1 MLYRCI
7 LLVKVD
13 KIIEGN
19 KIKVVELDIDNY
31 GSVIPLRELELKLP
45 EDDSVIKVLSSTEY
59 AAIFT
64 EGDNDEDDDTIILA
78 NSVSLDELN
87 EEKKRAIDTM
97 NKK

>member
-13 KIIEGN
+13 KILEGN

-64 EGDNDEDDDTIILA
+64 ESDNDEGDDTIILA

>member
-7 LLVKVD
+7 LLVKVN

-64 EGDNDEDDDTIILA
+64 EGDDEGGDTIILA

>member
-1 MLYRCI
+1 M
-7 LLVKVD
+7 D

-45 EDDSVIKVLSSTEY
+45 EDYSVIKILSSTEY

-64 EGDNDEDDDTIILA
+64 ESDNDEDDATIILA

>member
-64 EGDNDEDDDTIILA
+64 EDDNDESDDTIILA

>member
-1 MLYRCI
+1 M
-7 LLVKVD
+7 LVKVD

-45 EDDSVIKVLSSTEY
+45 EDDSVIEVLSSTEY

-64 EGDNDEDDDTIILA
+64 EDEIDEGSTIILA

-87 EEKKRAIDTM
+87 EEKKRAIDAM

>member
-1 MLYRCI
+1 MLYRYI

-13 KIIEGN
+13 KILEGN

-31 GSVIPLRELELKLP
+31 GTVIPLRELELKLP
-45 EDDSVIKVLSSTEY
+45 EDDSVIKVLSSTQY

-64 EGDNDEDDDTIILA
+64 EDDNDESDDTIILA

>member
-1 MLYRCI
+1 
-7 LLVKVD
+7 VD

-19 KIKVVELDIDNY
+19 KIKVIELDIDNY

-64 EGDNDEDDDTIILA
+64 EADNDEGVDTIILA

>member
-64 EGDNDEDDDTIILA
+64 ESDNDEGVGTIILA

>member
-1 MLYRCI
+1 

-59 AAIFT
+59 ASIFT
-64 EGDNDEDDDTIILA
+64 EGEIDEGAGTIILA

-87 EEKKRAIDTM
+87 EEKKRAIDSM

>member
-1 MLYRCI
+1 M
-7 LLVKVD
+7 LVKVD

-45 EDDSVIKVLSSTEY
+45 KDDSVIKVLSSTEY

-64 EGDNDEDDDTIILA
+64 EGEIDGATIILA

-87 EEKKRAIDTM
+87 EEKKRAIDAM

>member
-1 MLYRCI
+1 MCV

-19 KIKVVELDIDNY
+19 RIRVVELDIDNY

-45 EDDSVIKVLSSTEY
+45 EDDSVIKVLTSTEY
-59 AAIFT
+59 AVIFT
-64 EGDNDEDDDTIILA
+64 EGEIDEGADTIILA

-87 EEKKRAIDTM
+87 EEKKRAIDAM

>member
-1 MLYRCI
+1 M
-7 LLVKVD
+7 LVKVD
-13 KIIEGN
+13 KVIKGN
-19 KIKVVELDIDNY
+19 KIRVVELDIDNY
-31 GSVIPLRELELKLP
+31 GSVIPLRELEFRLP

-64 EGDNDEDDDTIILA
+64 EGEIDKGGDIIILA

-87 EEKKRAIDTM
+87 EEKKRAIDAM

>member
-1 MLYRCI
+1 

-13 KIIEGN
+13 RILEGN
-19 KIKVVELDIDNY
+19 KIRVIELDIDNY
-31 GSVIPLRELELKLP
+31 GSIVPLRELELKLP
-45 EDDSVIKVLSSTEY
+45 KDDSIMKALSSTEY

-64 EGDNDEDDDTIILA
+64 QADIDGGETIILA

-87 EEKKRAIDTM
+87 EEKKKAIDTM

>member
-1 MLYRCI
+1 M
-7 LLVKVD
+7 LVKVD

-19 KIKVVELDIDNY
+19 KIKVIELDIDNY

-45 EDDSVIKVLSSTEY
+45 KDDSIIKALSSTEY

-64 EGDNDEDDDTIILA
+64 QAGIDGVGEIIILA

-87 EEKKRAIDTM
+87 EEKKKAIDTM

>member
-1 MLYRCI
+1 MLYRYI

-31 GSVIPLRELELKLP
+31 GSVIPLRKLELKLP

-64 EGDNDEDDDTIILA
+64 ERDNDEGQDTIILA

>member
-1 MLYRCI
+1 M
-7 LLVKVD
+7 LVKVD
-13 KIIEGN
+13 KILEGN

-45 EDDSVIKVLSSTEY
+45 EDDSVIKVLSSTQY

-64 EGDNDEDDDTIILA
+64 EDDNDESDDTIILA

>member
-13 KIIEGN
+13 KILEGN

-45 EDDSVIKVLSSTEY
+45 EDDSVIKVLSSTQY

-64 EGDNDEDDDTIILA
+64 EDDNDESDDTIILA

>member
-7 LLVKVD
+7 LLVKVN

-45 EDDSVIKVLSSTEY
+45 EDDSVIKVLSSTQY

-64 EGDNDEDDDTIILA
+64 EDDNDESDDTIILA

>member
-1 MLYRCI
+1 MN
-7 LLVKVD
+7 

-45 EDDSVIKVLSSTEY
+45 GDDSVIKVLSSTEY

-64 EGDNDEDDDTIILA
+64 EGGNDEAEDTIILA

-87 EEKKRAIDTM
+87 EEKQRAIDTM

>member
-1 MLYRCI
+1 

-13 KIIEGN
+13 KIIEEN

-64 EGDNDEDDDTIILA
+64 EGEIDEGAIIILA

-87 EEKKRAIDTM
+87 EEKKRAIDAM

>member
-1 MLYRCI
+1 M
-7 LLVKVD
+7 LVKVD
-13 KIIEGN
+13 KTIEGN

-64 EGDNDEDDDTIILA
+64 GGEIDEGATIILA

-87 EEKKRAIDTM
+87 EEKKRAIDAM

>member
-1 MLYRCI
+1 M
-7 LLVKVD
+7 LVKVD

-19 KIKVVELDIDNY
+19 KIRVVELDIDNY

-45 EDDSVIKVLSSTEY
+45 KDDSVIKVLTSTEY

-64 EGDNDEDDDTIILA
+64 EGEVDKGADTIILA
-78 NSVSLDELN
+78 NSVSHDELN
-87 EEKKRAIDTM
+87 EEKKRAIDAM

>member
-1 MLYRCI
+1 MLYWYI

-31 GSVIPLRELELKLP
+31 GSVIPIRELELKLP
-45 EDDSVIKVLSSTEY
+45 KDDSVIKVLSSTEY

-64 EGDNDEDDDTIILA
+64 EGDIDEGDDTIILA

>member
-1 MLYRCI
+1 MLYRYI

-64 EGDNDEDDDTIILA
+64 GGDNDEGGDTIILA

>member
-31 GSVIPLRELELKLP
+31 GSVIPLRELELKKLP

-64 EGDNDEDDDTIILA
+64 EGDNDEGVDTIILA

-87 EEKKRAIDTM
+87 EEKRGQ
-97 NKK
+97 

>member
-1 MLYRCI
+1 
-7 LLVKVD
+7 VE

-19 KIKVVELDIDNY
+19 KIRVVELDIDNY

-45 EDDSVIKVLSSTEY
+45 DDDSVIKVLSSTEY
-59 AAIFT
+59 AAIFI
-64 EGDNDEDDDTIILA
+64 EGEIEEGANTIILA

-87 EEKKRAIDTM
+87 EEKKRAIDAM

>member
-1 MLYRCI
+1 MLYRYI

-13 KIIEGN
+13 RIIEGN

-45 EDDSVIKVLSSTEY
+45 KDDSVIKVLSSTEY

-64 EGDNDEDDDTIILA
+64 EGDNDESGDTIILA

>member
-1 MLYRCI
+1 M
-7 LLVKVD
+7 D

-19 KIKVVELDIDNY
+19 KIRVVELDIDNY

-45 EDDSVIKVLSSTEY
+45 DDDSVIKVLSSTEY
-59 AAIFT
+59 AAIFI
-64 EGDNDEDDDTIILA
+64 EGEIEEGANTIILA

-87 EEKKRAIDTM
+87 EEKKRAIDAM

>member
-1 MLYRCI
+1 M
-7 LLVKVD
+7 LVKVD

-19 KIKVVELDIDNY
+19 KIRVVELDIDNY
-31 GSVIPLRELELKLP
+31 GSVIPLREWELKLP
-45 EDDSVIKVLSSTEY
+45 KDDSIIKLLTSTEY

-64 EGDNDEDDDTIILA
+64 EGEIDKGADTIILA

-87 EEKKRAIDTM
+87 EEKKRAIDAM